1 MTPWSK
7 KGKGSPCINDPVA
20 MREVIQKVMAGE
32 AEAKRIL
39 ESANAEADGILKEAG
54 QQVRDIAARARTEA
68 AQRATIEVEAA
79 LKAAEQEKQV
89 LLARAVAK
97 NRVQV
102 QLDPITLEKIVN
114 AVVCCV
120 SGQRIP
126 GRE

>member
-1 MTPWSK
+1 
-7 KGKGSPCINDPVA
+7 

-102 QLDPITLEKIVN
+102 QLDPATLEKIVN

-126 GRE
+126 GRD

>member
-68 AQRATIEVEAA
+68 AQRATMEVEAA

>member
-1 MTPWSK
+1 
-7 KGKGSPCINDPVA
+7 

-32 AEAKRIL
+32 AEAKRIV
-39 ESANAEADGILKEAG
+39 ESANAEADHILREAG
-54 QQVRDIAARARTEA
+54 QQARDIVARAHTEGVERART
-68 AQRATIEVEAA
+68 EVEAA
-79 LKAAEQEKQV
+79 LKTAEQEKRV

-102 QLDPITLEKIVN
+102 QLDPATLEKIVN

>member
-1 MTPWSK
+1 
-7 KGKGSPCINDPVA
+7 

-32 AEAKRIL
+32 AKAKRIL

>member
-1 MTPWSK
+1 
-7 KGKGSPCINDPVA
+7 

-68 AQRATIEVEAA
+68 AQRATMEVEAA

>member
-1 MTPWSK
+1 MAPWSK
-7 KGKGSPCINDPVA
+7 KGKGSPFINDPVA

-32 AEAKRIL
+32 AKAKRIL

-68 AQRATIEVEAA
+68 AQRAIMEVEAA